1 MLFSCHLYALIYF
14 AGLWTPDRYG
24 KFFVLDLLDVDG
36 LWEGVQ
42 QQMNLVQKD
51 LLKDLM
57 DMSLIKQNKSVHVGW
72 EDVRV
77 GNPLL

>member
-1 MLFSCHLYALIYF
+1 M
-14 AGLWTPDRYG
+14 
-24 KFFVLDLLDVDG
+24 LDLLDVDG

-57 DMSLIKQNKSVHVGW
+57 DMSLIKQNKSVHV
-72 EDVRV
+72 DVRV
-77 GNPLL
+77 GNPLLGIYTHSRYIQ